1 MPARPAIIVCP
12 DVGDPAFLVEEHDF
26 GGGSAADVVDVA
38 DDDCFEAPEDFQKIE
53 AQGGISL
60 EALTEVFA
68 EGGLATDDAAAV
80 AEAAGEVSWTS
91 SA

>member
-1 MPARPAIIVCP
+1 MVCP